1 MTQPAPRFS
10 IHAQQL
16 MGVIKRQTWLLF
28 IIILLSMGY
37 EFLLGQHHFVISK
50 NILAGGLLAWVSH
63 YIFAKFS
70 LRSHGAKFRRQVV
83 NNFYFAQA
91 LKWVVTMAGFALIF
105 ILLIPLKPL
114 WVFIGYFLIQLGQMA
129 LLYIYNKNQLNNQ

>member
-1 MTQPAPRFS
+1 MTQPAPRFA

-28 IIILLSMGY
+28 IIIFFSMGY
-37 EFLLGQHHFVISK
+37 EFLLGQHHFVISR

-70 LRSHGAKFRRQVV
+70 LRSYGAKFRRQVV
-83 NNFYFAQA
+83 NNFYAAQA
-91 LKWVVTMAGFALIF
+91 LKWVITMAGFALIF
-105 ILLIPLKPL
+105 ILLTPLKPL
-114 WVFIGYFLIQLGQMA
+114 WVFIGYFLIQLGQIV